1 MSLLIKGGTVVT
13 HADTYRADV
22 LCVDGKIHAIGTDL
36 DVPEGCEIVD
46 ASNQLVMPGGIDP
59 HTHMQM
65 PFMGAVAS
73 EDFYT
78 GTAAAMAAF
87 GAGVD
92 GLAAT
97 ATATLPSGRDT
108 IGARLG
114 ATTRFAWLAQPD
126 GPWPE
131 LSDPTAFCSRCISGA
146 E

>member
-78 GTAAAMAAF
+78 GTAAAMA
-87 GAGVD
+87 GG
-92 GLAAT
+92 
-97 ATATLPSGRDT
+97 
-108 IGARLG
+108 
-114 ATTRFAWLAQPD
+114 TTPV
-126 GPWPE
+126 
-131 LSDPTAFCSRCISGA
+131 SRCSKPSKPGRA
-146 E
+146 GRKKPPLTSPST

>member
-13 HADTYRADV
+13 HADTHRADV

-46 ASNQLVMPGGIDP
+46 ASHQLVMPGGIDP

-78 GTAAAMAAF
+78 GTAAALNAARARAAWSAALRAAAVSLPKVRVPKVPRPDTGSKPWTAAMPRLLPRVMSKKAVW
-87 GAGVD
+87 GAG
-92 GLAAT
+92 
-97 ATATLPSGRDT
+97 R
-108 IGARLG
+108 
-114 ATTRFAWLAQPD
+114 
-126 GPWPE
+126 
-131 LSDPTAFCSRCISGA
+131 
-146 E
+146 